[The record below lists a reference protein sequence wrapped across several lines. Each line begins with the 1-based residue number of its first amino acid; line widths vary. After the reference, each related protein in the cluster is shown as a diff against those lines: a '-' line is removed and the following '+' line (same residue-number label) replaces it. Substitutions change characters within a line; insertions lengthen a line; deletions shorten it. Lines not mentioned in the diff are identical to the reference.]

1 MLILEVGEPKTGKT
15 VSACTFP
22 KPMCYIDIDDG
33 FLSARTAKNKDGSQ
47 VVQDLDKIEVVPF
60 FNKEYFDLNF
70 KTAESADFK
79 MSRAPEHTKNSAE
92 LMGKYNA
99 VVKELFDT
107 QKYNGKGPFQ
117 TLVVDSLT
125 TMYRIWKDTILFTN
139 KLPAL
144 RISDYGTLEGIMF
157 RQFIPTLKSLNEKI
171 PWIILIDHEDMDKDE
186 LSGAV
191 QEFPIG
197 PSRAMG
203 KMLSEAFDEIWRQR
217 VENGEYV
224 WRTRAHGRFSSA
236 GSRNSLPDPLKPATF
251 QELSKHLKGG

>member
-22 KPMCYIDIDDG
+22 KPMIYLDLDDG
-33 FLSARTAKNKDGSQ
+33 FLSAHTAKNKDGSQ
-47 VVQDLDKIEVVPF
+47 VVKDISKIEVIKF
-60 FNKEYFDLNF
+60 FNKEAFDLNF
-70 KTAESADFK
+70 KTAESSDFK
-79 MSRAPEHTKNSAE
+79 IGRAPEHTKNSAE
-92 LMGKYNA
+92 LMGRYNEEI
-99 VVKELFDT
+99 KQLFT
-107 QKYNGKGPFQ
+107 NPRGIQ
-117 TLVVDSLT
+117 TLVIDSLT
-125 TMYRIWKDTILFTN
+125 TMYRVWKDTILFTN
-139 KLPAL
+139 RLPAL
-144 RISDYGTLEGIMF
+144 RISDYGTLDGILF
-157 RQFIPTLKSLNEKI
+157 RQFLPTLKSLNEKI

-224 WRTRAHGRFSSA
+224 WRTRSNGRFSSA
-236 GSRNSLPDPLKPATF
+236 GSRNSLPDPMKPATY
-251 QELSKHLKGG
+251 QELEKYLSRI